1 MEEPNKEKESC
12 KFADLVD
19 AATSV
24 QFLTEEYCVNEL
36 KAAMHES
43 RPFRQISMDLQEM
56 FSEHAVN
63 RAIKGQCHCASCVAE
78 ATTDSIYALHADGT
92 LCEESVI
99 RHTDQLNMLGPI
111 FKECLVEMAAKINDE
126 DDRNG

>member
-1 MEEPNKEKESC
+1 MEDQNKEKESC

-36 KAAMHES
+36 KAAMHDS
-43 RPFRQISMDLQEM
+43 RPFRQISMELQEM
-56 FSEHAVN
+56 LSEHAIN

-92 LCEESVI
+92 ICEESVI
-99 RHTDQLNMLGPI
+99 GYTDQLDMIGPI
-111 FKECLVEMAAKINDE
+111 FKECLVDMAARISEE
-126 DDRNG
+126 DDDNG